1 MKYFIFTSLLSLL
14 VLSVCAQDRLKPGT
28 IYQQGEQI
36 FAPMV
41 GYKGVVPDGWFGTLP
56 QGEEVF
62 MMIPNGN
69 SKGFMFINAHK
80 LPLSE
85 LQKMWQQEFQI
96 TETIK
101 LNIKGDPVIEGNIL
115 TTVLNVSGAPEPF
128 EGKAVAIE
136 GGHGWTIGIILL
148 SPTYKYEDHEKNF
161 HQLLASSIVEAP
173 SLETI
178 YGNFKWSEF
187 LKNKYLV
194 SYLSST
200 QYTEQDEI
208 WLCPDGTFRTKIKSK
223 GKLVTEKSPYKGNTK
238 GTWQADGVGEKS
250 KLVLTTSKGAIE
262 TLDMEI
268 KEDKIFI
275 NGTRF
280 FALDYQDCK

>member
-1 MKYFIFTSLLSLL
+1 MKKFLLTSILSFLAL
-14 VLSVCAQDRLKPGT
+14 YAFSQDRLKPGA
-28 IYQQGEQI
+28 IYRQGEQI

-62 MMIPNGN
+62 MMMPNGN
-69 SKGFMFINAHK
+69 TRGFIFINAHK

-85 LQKMWQQEFQI
+85 LQKIWTQEFQI

-101 LNIKGDPVIEGNIL
+101 LSAKGEPVIDGNTL
-115 TTVLNVSGAPEPF
+115 TSELTVSGSPEPF

-136 GGHGWTIGIILL
+136 GGYGWTIGMILL
-148 SPTYKYEDHEKNF
+148 SPVKKYEEYEKNF
-161 HQLLASSIVEAP
+161 NQLLASSVVEAP

-178 YGNFKWSEF
+178 YSNFNWAEF
-187 LKNKYLV
+187 LKSKYLM

-200 QYTEQDEI
+200 QYTEQDEL

-223 GKLVTEKSPYKGNTK
+223 GKLVPKKSPYKGNTK
-238 GTWQADGVGEKS
+238 GTWKAEGVGEMGS
-250 KLVLTTSKGAIE
+250 LILSTSKGQSE
-262 TLDMEI
+262 TLNMEI
-268 KEDKIFI
+268 REDKIFI
-275 NGTRF
+275 NGGRF
-280 FALDYQDCK
+280 FTLEYNECK

>member
-115 TTVLNVSGAPEPF
+115 TTVLNVSGAPEP
-128 EGKAVAIE
+128 
-136 GGHGWTIGIILL
+136 
-148 SPTYKYEDHEKNF
+148 
-161 HQLLASSIVEAP
+161 
-173 SLETI
+173 
-178 YGNFKWSEF
+178 
-187 LKNKYLV
+187 
-194 SYLSST
+194 
-200 QYTEQDEI
+200 
-208 WLCPDGTFRTKIKSK
+208 
-223 GKLVTEKSPYKGNTK
+223 
-238 GTWQADGVGEKS
+238 
-250 KLVLTTSKGAIE
+250 
-262 TLDMEI
+262 
-268 KEDKIFI
+268 
-275 NGTRF
+275 
-280 FALDYQDCK
+280 

>member
-1 MKYFIFTSLLSLL
+1 MKKFLFTSILSCLTL
-14 VLSVCAQDRLKPGT
+14 ILFSQDRLKPGA

-41 GYKGVVPDGWFGTLP
+41 GYKGIVPDGWYGTLP

-69 SKGFMFINAHK
+69 AKGFMFINAHK

-85 LQKMWQQEFQI
+85 LQKIWKQEFQI

-101 LNIKGDPVIEGNIL
+101 LSIKGEPVIDGNTLIAE
-115 TTVLNVSGAPEPF
+115 LNVSGAPEPF

-136 GGHGWTIGIILL
+136 GGHGWTIGMILL
-148 SPTYKYEDHEKNF
+148 SPSNKYEEHEKNF
-161 HQLLASSIVEAP
+161 DQLLASSVVEAP
-173 SLETI
+173 SLATI
-178 YGNFKWSEF
+178 YGNFNWSEF
-187 LKNKYLV
+187 LKSKYLM

-200 QYTEQDEI
+200 EYREQDEI
-208 WLCPDGTFRTKIKSK
+208 WLCPDGSFRTKIKSK

-238 GTWQADGVGEKS
+238 GTWKAEGVGEKG
-250 KLVLTTSKGAIE
+250 KLILSTTKGATE

-275 NGTRF
+275 NGGRF
-280 FALDYQDCK
+280 FALEYNDCK

>member
-1 MKYFIFTSLLSLL
+1 MKKLFISSILSFLML
-14 VLSVCAQDRLKPGT
+14 NAFSQDRLKPGT

-41 GYKGVVPDGWFGTLP
+41 GYKGVVPEGWFGTLP

-69 SKGFMFINAHK
+69 TRGFIFINAHK
-80 LPLSE
+80 LPLNE
-85 LQKMWQQEFQI
+85 LEKIWTQEFQI

-101 LNIKGDPVIEGNIL
+101 LSVKGEPVIDGNTL
-115 TTVLNVSGAPEPF
+115 TSELTVSGSPEPF

-136 GGHGWTIGIILL
+136 GGYGWTIGMILL
-148 SPTYKYEDHEKNF
+148 SPVKKYEDFEKNF
-161 HQLLASSIVEAP
+161 NQLLASSVVEAP

-178 YGNFKWSEF
+178 YGNFNWAEF
-187 LKNKYLV
+187 LKSKYLM

-200 QYTEQDEI
+200 QYTEQDEL

-238 GTWQADGVGEKS
+238 GTWKAEGVGEKGS
-250 KLVLTTSKGAIE
+250 LILSTSKGATE
-262 TLDMEI
+262 TLNMEI

-275 NGTRF
+275 NGGRF
-280 FALDYQDCK
+280 FALEYNDCK